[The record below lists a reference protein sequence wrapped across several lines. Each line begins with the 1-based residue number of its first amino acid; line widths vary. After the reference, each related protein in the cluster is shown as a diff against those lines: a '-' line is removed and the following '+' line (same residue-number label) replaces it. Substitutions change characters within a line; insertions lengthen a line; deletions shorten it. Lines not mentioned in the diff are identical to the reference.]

1 MNRLLIPFTLVAA
14 AIVLVTLQCTVTWRW
29 APWGVRLELLPPLL
43 VYMAFT
49 VNLPTALF
57 LGAFSALLF
66 DSFSAGYMGASVI
79 PYLATVTLF
88 CALRPVF
95 FRNRISTRFLSGLV
109 AGFLVLALQWVFSG
123 KVTSVPVGAV
133 LPRILRL
140 AVLSGVLAAVYFLAL
155 DFVFRSAGLNPGRFE
170 EPSP

>member
-1 MNRLLIPFTLVAA
+1 MNRLLIPFALVAS
-14 AIVLVTLQCTVTWRW
+14 AIALVTVQCTVTWRW
-29 APWGVRLELLPPLL
+29 MMWGVRLELLPPLL

-57 LGAFSALLF
+57 LGVFSALLF

-109 AGFLVLALQWVFSG
+109 AGFLVLALQWIFSG
-123 KVTSVPVGAV
+123 KVTSVPVGTI
-133 LPRILRL
+133 LPRILHL
-140 AVLSGVLAAVYFLAL
+140 AVLGGILSTVYFFVF
-155 DFVFRSAGLNPGRFE
+155 DFAFRSAGLNPGRFE